1 MLGTS
6 LFFAPPKTFILIT
19 WETDMYIIQPWLLT
33 TLAAVVMAVVMLVVF
48 WQRSNTVRAV
58 AAASGL
64 AVGALGTALFMVP
77 LGYCA
82 FETERSYMDYLL
94 GAMLIATGIGLAFVI
109 ARWLISRIS
118 AGESIIP
125 KADTYRGAFGGRF
138 SILAAVFLLP
148 TLIILSVFHYYPL
161 ASSFRL
167 STRLIR
173 LGAPRSKFV
182 CLDNFSNLFVNP
194 EYWYTIFFTL
204 VVTVGV
210 VVFAMSSALVIA
222 QMANLPIQGANI
234 YRALLIWPIAIS
246 PVVAGVLFQL
256 ILNQYSGIVN
266 HLLDSTFGFR
276 INWLGQPQ
284 MATLSI
290 ILTAAWNQTGFN
302 ILFYI
307 AGLRNVSHE
316 LVEAA
321 YIDGANPWQAFAR
334 ITWPLL
340 SPFTFFLIVTN
351 TIYAFFATF
360 GIIDILTR
368 GGPVD
373 ATTSA
378 MYRVYLVGIQAKD
391 LGKGAAQSLVLFIII
406 IFITILQFRTSNR
419 QVSYGG

>member
-1 MLGTS
+1 
-6 LFFAPPKTFILIT
+6 
-19 WETDMYIIQPWLLT
+19 MYIIEPWLLT
-33 TLAAVVMAVVMLVVF
+33 TIASITMSVVMFVVF
-48 WQRSNTVRAV
+48 WQRNNAVRTVAV
-58 AAASGL
+58 LSGL
-64 AVGALGTALFMVP
+64 GVGALGTAAFMVP
-77 LGYCA
+77 LNFCA
-82 FETERSYMDYLL
+82 FETERSYIDYIL
-94 GAMLIATGIGLAFVI
+94 GGILIAVGIIFAFLL
-109 ARWLISRIS
+109 ARWLIIRIS

-125 KADTYRGAFGGRF
+125 KAESYRGAFGGRF
-138 SILAAVFLLP
+138 SILIATLFLLP

-161 ASSFRL
+161 LSSFRL

-173 LGAPRSKFV
+173 LGAKRTKFV
-182 CLDNFSNLFVNP
+182 CLDNFSSLFGNP
-194 EYWYTIFFTL
+194 DYWYTIFFTF
-204 VVTVGV
+204 VVTIGV
-210 VVFAMSSALVIA
+210 VVFAMSSALLIA
-222 QMANLPIQGANI
+222 QMANLPIQGGNI
-234 YRALLIWPIAIS
+234 YRTLLIWPIAIS

-266 HLLDSTFGFR
+266 YILNSNFGIR
-276 INWLGQPQ
+276 VNWLGQPQ

-307 AGLRNVSHE
+307 AGLRNISYE
-316 LVEAA
+316 LIEAA
-321 YIDGANPWQAFAR
+321 NIDGANHFQAFAR

-340 SPFTFFLIVTN
+340 TPFTFFLIVTN
-351 TIYAFFATF
+351 TIYSFFATF

-406 IFITILQFRTSNR
+406 IIITVIQFRTSNR
-419 QVSYGG
+419 RISYGG